1 MAARDIARVID
12 SFNGVPCT
20 YVRPDAAPV
29 RPGEP
34 CGEIHTR
41 CIGHLSARKDEDH
54 RLYQRIGDPCTMP
67 ALKGQCVCRLHGGK
81 AKQNLAKGAERVADE
96 QAAAALTKVLG
107 EVDAREIR
115 DPSRALAQL
124 AGEIQQAKDA
134 ARHLMRHADNLV
146 DTPTGG
152 MDVHPYVKLYER
164 LVGQY
169 RGILVD
175 MGKLDIDERIA
186 NVEELTLSMQMAAI
200 VAGLADAGVDTPEVR
215 KAIAARF
222 QALELEAG
230 E

>member
-1 MAARDIARVID
+1 MAKRDIQRVID
-12 SFNGVPCT
+12 SFNGQPCT
-20 YVRPDAAPV
+20 YVRPDTAPV
-29 RPGEP
+29 RPGEQ

-41 CIGHLSARKDEDH
+41 CRGHLSAKKGVDH
-54 RLYQRIGDPCTMP
+54 PRHERIGDPCLLS
-67 ALKGQCVCRLHGGK
+67 ALVGQAVCALHGGNTPQAK
-81 AKQNLAKGAERVADE
+81 AKAAERIADAE
-96 QAAAALTKVLG
+96 ATAALVKVLG

-134 ARHLMRHADNLV
+134 ARDLMRIADNLV

-152 MDVHPYVKLYER
+152 LDVHPYVKLYER